1 MAGISRGLFGGVR
14 AAGASRVA
22 CPRLYGP
29 LVRTKSAVPHMAPGA
44 SARTSGLGVAP
55 GVAPQYSSESEWE
68 ACFLEATKEIP
79 SDATHAESAAA
90 MRRLVQTG
98 LLKHTDL
105 RDRPS
110 RFFRRRK
117 EAHASPSCLAFFPL
131 STHTRTCHT
140 RPFVAMHRRFVSL
153 PLSFSLARTAS
164 SHAMR
169 SRHERSR
176 IAAQR

>member
-117 EAHASPSCLAFFPL
+117 EASKKKTKRLNKKK
-131 STHTRTCHT
+131 
-140 RPFVAMHRRFVSL
+140 
-153 PLSFSLARTAS
+153 
-164 SHAMR
+164 
-169 SRHERSR
+169 
-176 IAAQR
+176 